1 MKKFWLTLSFVCS
14 SVFLFAQAQHGSFTQ
29 DKELET
35 ALKNYDMKEFVSEP
49 VAFTCDTVER
59 NANAADLAILIKTY
73 FPPVKKTIVKKASE
87 TNNGYIQ
94 SFGMY
99 NSEDDALYYIRFVM
113 NPLTA
118 KLEEVVV
125 EKN

>member
-1 MKKFWLTLSFVCS
+1 MKKIWLTLSFICS
-14 SVFLFAQAQHGSFTQ
+14 SVLLFAQTAHGSFSQ

-35 ALKNYDMKEFVSEP
+35 ALLKYDMKEFVAEP
-49 VAFTCDTVER
+49 VMFMSDTVER
-59 NANAADLAILIKTY
+59 KVNTAELTVLMKMY

-87 TNNGYIQ
+87 TNNGYVQ

-99 NSEDDALYYIRFVM
+99 NAEDDALYYIRFVL